1 MVLALVSAKERT
13 RTKFALKSILNKVS
27 LYETVQE
34 MAAQV
39 ELLEQQEAA
48 TSNGPEFTSNV
59 MIRLIQCVKQL
70 ERTFQNLDSL
80 MSHPSRYLP
89 CKHRFNLNRDIFHQP
104 EVGYF
109 RMLAAGGCVL
119 DIITAILCLLN
130 SEDLS
135 SLHESVPSHVPDAL
149 RYNLLSSIYSLLS
162 NWSANMEGLKFM
174 ASNTEQLQSLITV
187 MLTDNGK
194 SSAMD
199 ESANGQLIIYRLYTL
214 LYLDTLMAEQ
224 LDQYSA
230 ADTNEHDIFGGV
242 DQSSAFKNR
251 RQLENE
257 TILSTIQS
265 LFGLTF
271 TSHGKQA
278 VIQVLTMDS
287 NLDGV
292 VRLCN
297 HTDMQGQKDMKKSG
311 IRGYANELVLL
322 CVRNCEQLDFIT
334 KYSKVRLCFGLWTDF
349 HGCFLIIMYV
359 NPVVSREG

>member
-1 MVLALVSAKERT
+1 MTLALVSAKERT

-27 LYETVQE
+27 LYETIQE
-34 MAAQV
+34 MAVQV
-39 ELLEQQEAA
+39 ELLEQQEAS
-48 TSNGPEFTSNV
+48 SNGPEFTSNV
-59 MIRLIQCVKQL
+59 MSRLIQCVKQL

-89 CKHRFNLNRDIFHQP
+89 CKHRFNLNKDIFHQP

-119 DIITAILCLLN
+119 DIIAAILCLIN

-135 SLHESVPSHVPDAL
+135 SCESVTSHVPDAL
-149 RYNLLSSIYSLLS
+149 RCNVLSSIYSLLS
-162 NWSANMEGLKFM
+162 IWSTNMEGLKFM

-187 MLTDNGK
+187 MLTNNSK
-194 SSAMD
+194 CSAMV
-199 ESANGQLIIYRLYTL
+199 ESFNGQMIVYRIYTF

-224 LDQYSA
+224 LDKYPA
-230 ADTNEHDIFGGV
+230 DDTNEHDIFGGV
-242 DQSSAFKNR
+242 DQSILYKNR

-287 NLDGV
+287 NLDCV
-292 VRLCN
+292 LRLCN
-297 HTDMQGQKDMKKSG
+297 HTDMHGQKDMKKSG

-322 CVRNCEQLDFIT
+322 CVRNCEHLDFIT
-334 KYSKVRLCFGLWTDF
+334 KYSKVR
-349 HGCFLIIMYV
+349 
-359 NPVVSREG
+359 